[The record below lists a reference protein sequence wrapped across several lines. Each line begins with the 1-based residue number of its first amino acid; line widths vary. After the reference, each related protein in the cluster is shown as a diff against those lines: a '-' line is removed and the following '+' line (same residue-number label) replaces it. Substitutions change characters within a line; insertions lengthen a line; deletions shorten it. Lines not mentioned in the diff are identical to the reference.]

1 MLCVYVTG
9 APLVFLCR
17 STFRYHT
24 LIMSCR
30 PSGGNESLR
39 LSIEHYLLAT
49 KHNTIEVLRKETFV
63 IDLYICIVLAFK
75 ALHSPFWVKPMT
87 PGKTGTFF
95 KWNDGYLP
103 LICMDMARLL
113 DVFVFPANVK
123 PLPLRISGRVLLC
136 NWRIFYRAR
145 APKMSSCWRT
155 NVQPRVRNGAL
166 VESTIR
172 TTSAKHRKK
181 LPKSRWLGGN
191 HTKSLRGVLGLWFG
205 PGLNAFR
212 LT

>member
-1 MLCVYVTG
+1 MTCIFVLCCLQG
-9 APLVFLCR
+9 
-17 STFRYHT
+17 S
-24 LIMSCR
+24 S
-30 PSGGNESLR
+30 
-39 LSIEHYLLAT
+39 
-49 KHNTIEVLRKETFV
+49 
-63 IDLYICIVLAFK
+63 LAF
-75 ALHSPFWVKPMT
+75 L
-87 PGKTGTFF
+87 GKTNDTGKDWNFF

-145 APKMSSCWRT
+145 VPKMSSCWRT